1 MILARLFV
9 FIGGL
14 VVLALTAALVA
25 PYFID
30 WTSYRADFERE
41 ASAIL
46 GRKVTVEGDAE
57 ARLLPFPSV
66 TFSDVSVGGALGEPA
81 MTIETFSMDA
91 ELAPFLRGEF
101 LIFDMRM
108 VRPQAVVDIAEDGT
122 IDWAMR
128 PSSPIPASRI
138 ALEKLTV
145 SDGQVTIRHHL
156 SGRTHVIS
164 EINTQLSAKSL
175 AGPWRLE
182 GALKARRRRG
192 RCFGVHRYGRPRRP
206 DASCG
211 SGRHR
216 RTSPCRSTPT
226 ARWS

>member
-1 MILARLFV
+1 
-9 FIGGL
+9 
-14 VVLALTAALVA
+14 
-25 PYFID
+25 
-30 WTSYRADFERE
+30 
-41 ASAIL
+41 
-46 GRKVTVEGDAE
+46 
-57 ARLLPFPSV
+57 
-66 TFSDVSVGGALGEPA
+66 

-108 VRPQAVVDIAEDGT
+108 VRPQAVVDIAEGGT

-182 GALKARRRRG
+182 GALRLDGAAAM
-192 RCFGVHRYGRPRRP
+192 FRRP
-206 DASCG
+206 PVRSTKKAGRVCG

-216 RTSPCRSTPT
+216 WTSPCRSTPT